1 MVTDTL
7 FINEFMSE
15 RFPNHALRPQDLA
28 RRAMERSLWAEMQI
42 DFAALRQ
49 NSLMKRGPDLLY
61 AKAIIWDGQP
71 EVRHDVA
78 RL

>member
-1 MVTDTL
+1 
-7 FINEFMSE
+7 
-15 RFPNHALRPQDLA
+15 
-28 RRAMERSLWAEMQI
+28 MERSLWAEMQI

-49 NSLMKRGPDLLY
+49 NSLMNRGPDLLY